1 MSGREEN
8 IVLFPFMAQGH
19 LIPFLAL
26 ALQIRQR
33 TGCIVTVVN
42 TPLNIRN
49 LRSLLP
55 PSTSIRLVELPF
67 RSQDHGL
74 PPESENTD
82 LLPPTHVIRLVYA
95 SFSLK
100 PSFKRLISDITQQQ
114 GHPHVCIIA
123 DMLLGWTVEVA
134 NDLGILHFAFITGS
148 AYGVAIFFS
157 LWLELPHRR
166 TESDEF
172 SLPDFP
178 EVSRVHRSQLS
189 AALLNADG
197 TDFLS
202 ICNQKNARL
211 TLMSDGFL
219 INTVEEMDKIGLE
232 HLRRKTARKVWP
244 IGPTFSYFINK
255 PRISQA
261 DDAVRNCCVKW
272 LDTHPINS
280 VLYVSFGSQNS
291 ISHSQMME
299 LAKGLEASGKIFIW
313 VLRSPIGFNVNEE
326 FRSKEWLPDG
336 FEERMRESN
345 QGLLIRRWAPQL
357 EILSHNSTCA
367 FLSHCGWNSVL
378 ESLSQGVPII
388 GWPLAAE
395 QFFNSKLLEEEME
408 VCVEVARGN
417 SCEVGHEQIAS
428 VIELVMGG
436 TEKGENLRRKACAVK
451 EMIEDAVNDDESYKG
466 CSVKA
471 MDEFFYF
478 CRRKIE

>member
-1 MSGREEN
+1 
-8 IVLFPFMAQGH
+8 MAQGH

-232 HLRRKTARKVWP
+232 HLRRKTARK
-244 IGPTFSYFINK
+244 
-255 PRISQA
+255 
-261 DDAVRNCCVKW
+261 
-272 LDTHPINS
+272 
-280 VLYVSFGSQNS
+280 NS